1 MASPDES
8 GSKAAVIDDLTIDDR
23 PDLTADHVLDAISD
37 SVMVLSPDWRFTY
50 VNRAALE
57 RARLL
62 REQVI
67 GRSLWELGWSSP
79 VDIQPVRAAAA
90 EGKPLRFDQPDEGT
104 GRWSEHVLYPSAGT
118 IVWSRDIRP
127 KAY

>member
-1 MASPDES
+1 MQTIGGPWTDNRVAEGVTGILSRPKGGQMASPDES

-90 EGKPLRFDQPDEGT
+90 EGKPLRFDQP
-104 GRWSEHVLYPSAGT
+104 A
-118 IVWSRDIRP
+118 
-127 KAY
+127 